1 MLAEAPGCRRHD
13 SGHAVLQEWSEGVV
27 HKAWSGQ
34 GRLFMGQQSGE
45 VWGLVCKDGVSQD
58 GVDE

>member
-1 MLAEAPGCRRHD
+1 M
-13 SGHAVLQEWSEGVV
+13 LQEWSEGVV